1 MKIRKIIFAIILSC
15 SLSAYASLPTDVGGG
30 GFVIKCTDE
39 LGDDHYRTFDVWE
52 QSKMLQVDS
61 YGLKGKNWKEKVH
74 FALNRL
80 KRVDYLFALAILDVI
95 KDLEKNMGSYL
106 VKNLTFP
113 DIKDYTDIV
122 ISKSCV
128 KIPAAFQIKVP
139 FYGQKKFYFSLDV
152 WRNLDEFNKASLVL
166 HEAIYKVL
174 KDIEHVPNS
183 DFVRYFNFFISSDLM
198 ESVSREEYF
207 EYRYS
212 RQLSLIKTAK
222 LKLKSLKL
230 VILHLFSKNPEAEA
244 TKKIV
249 SRLVSWIPLAIMA
262 PNHPNHSSIN
272 IDTIDPLNLDYITS
286 VLQDERVSFDSL
298 INVVLFR
305 NNVTGIMEDILNFV
319 EMKELL
325 EASNLTIENINN
337 LFKNVD
343 DYLDNEWNL
352 FLEMV

>member
-1 MKIRKIIFAIILSC
+1 MKIRRIIFAIILFC
-15 SLSAYASLPTDVGGG
+15 SFSAYASLPTDVGGG

-80 KRVDYLFALAILDVI
+80 KRVDYPFAYAISAVT
-95 KDLEKNMGSYL
+95 KDLEENMERYL

-128 KIPAAFQIKVP
+128 KMPAAFQIKAP
-139 FYGQKKFYFSLDV
+139 FYGQNKFYFSSEV
-152 WRNLDEFNKASLVL
+152 WGKLDEFNKASLVL

-174 KDIEHVPNS
+174 IDFEGALNS
-183 DFVRYFNFFISSDLM
+183 DFVRYLNFFISSDLM
-198 ESVSREEYF
+198 DTVSKKEYV

-222 LKLKSLKL
+222 KRLRSLEML
-230 VILHLFSKNPEAEA
+230 VSYMFSKNQNTQKTRE
-244 TKKIV
+244 IV
-249 SRLVSWIPLAIMA
+249 SRLLSWVPIMIMV
-262 PNHPNHSSIN
+262 PNFQVRGLLN
-272 IDTIDPLNLDYITS
+272 IDTIDPLDLDYITS
-286 VLQDERVSFDSL
+286 VLQDEKMSFDVL
-298 INVVLFR
+298 MNPILFR
-305 NNVTGIMEDILNFV
+305 NSVSGVLDDILNMDGMN
-319 EMKELL
+319 EIL
-325 EASNLTIENINN
+325 EPSNLTIEKINN
-337 LFKNVD
+337 LFNDLDK
-343 DYLDNEWNL
+343 YLGKEWHL
-352 FLEMV
+352 FLETV

>member
-1 MKIRKIIFAIILSC
+1 MKIKRIIFAIILFVSF
-15 SLSAYASLPTDVGGG
+15 AAHPIVPTDVGGG

-61 YGLKGKNWKEKVH
+61 FGLKGRDWKEKVR
-74 FALNRL
+74 FALDRL
-80 KRVDYLFALAILDVI
+80 RRVDTPFAHAISVVT
-95 KDLEKNMGSYL
+95 KDLEKNMESYL

-139 FYGQKKFYFSLDV
+139 FKGQKKYYFSSEV

-166 HEAIYKVL
+166 HEAIYKIL
-174 KDIEHVPNS
+174 IDFEGALDS

-198 ESVSREEYF
+198 NSVSREEYF

-222 LKLKSLKL
+222 LR
-230 VILHLFSKNPEAEA
+230 LHSFKMLCLHIFSKNQN
-244 TKKIV
+244 TKTAREIA
-249 SRLVSWIPLAIMA
+249 SRLVSWIPLMIMA
-262 PNHPNHSSIN
+262 PNYQVRGLLN
-272 IDTIDPLNLDYITS
+272 IDTIDPLDLNYITT
-286 VLQDERVSFDSL
+286 VLQDERLLSDVLMSP
-298 INVVLFR
+298 ILFR
-305 NNVTGIMEDILNFV
+305 SSVRGVLEDILSIV
-319 EMKELL
+319 EMEEVL
-325 EASNLTIENINN
+325 ESPNLRIESINKLFNN
-337 LFKNVD
+337 LD
-343 DYLDNEWNL
+343 TYLDKEWQL
-352 FLEMV
+352 FLETV